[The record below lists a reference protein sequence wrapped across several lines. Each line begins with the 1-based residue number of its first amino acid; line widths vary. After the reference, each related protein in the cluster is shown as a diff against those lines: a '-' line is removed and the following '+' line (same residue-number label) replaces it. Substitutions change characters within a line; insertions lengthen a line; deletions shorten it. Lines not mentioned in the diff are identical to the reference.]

1 MPTMRVLNFG
11 SMNLDHV
18 YRVDS
23 FVRPGETKAALELTH
38 HAGGK
43 GLNQSIALARAGLNV
58 YHAGK
63 VGREPEAGLLVD
75 TLRTSGVNIDNID
88 ISNAPTG
95 HTIIQVD
102 NSGAN
107 CILLFP
113 GANADIDEP
122 FIERVLSNFES
133 GDMLLLQNEISGIG
147 SIMNGAASRGMTI
160 IMNPSPFDAKI
171 QSYPLELV
179 NILVVNEIE
188 SEGLSG
194 ESDPERA
201 AWVLGQRFP
210 NMKIVLTLGVNG
222 SICFEK
228 GKAIHQKAYQVQA
241 VDTTAAGDTFMGYFL
256 AGLAEGMTNLEA
268 MDLASRAAA
277 ICVTR
282 LGAAESIPYRNEL
295 RDREELRAF
304 QK

>member
-1 MPTMRVLNFG
+1 VP
-11 SMNLDHV
+11 
-18 YRVDS
+18 
-23 FVRPGETKAALELTH
+23 
-38 HAGGK
+38 
-43 GLNQSIALARAGLNV
+43 
-58 YHAGK
+58 
-63 VGREPEAGLLVD
+63 
-75 TLRTSGVNIDNID
+75 
-88 ISNAPTG
+88 
-95 HTIIQVD
+95 
-102 NSGAN
+102 
-107 CILLFP
+107 
-113 GANADIDEP
+113 NADIDEP

-222 SICFEK
+222 SICIEK
-228 GKAIHQKAYQVQA
+228 GKAIHQKAYPVQA

-256 AGLAEGMTNLEA
+256 AGLAEGMTNPQA

-282 LGAAESIPYRNEL
+282 PGAAESIPYRAEL
-295 RDREELRAF
+295 RDPAVLSRISRIAWHGRFCIVSVVFRFDDDPELRDVRIGLVEASGLSWNRASLGLDNRF
-304 QK
+304 QECLNEFRATNGSIVSKERQAAVRAMLRKGKYRPAGRGNPQASIFLQQLWKGPFLL

>member
-1 MPTMRVLNFG
+1 MRVLNFG

-23 FVRPGETKAALELTH
+23 FVRPGETKAALELTNH
-38 HAGGK
+38 VGGK
-43 GLNQSIALARAGLNV
+43 GLNQSIALARAGLDV

-63 VGREPEAGLLVD
+63 VGHEPEARLLVD
-75 TLRTSGVNIDNID
+75 TLKADGVNTDNIG
-88 ISNAPTG
+88 ISDAPTG

-102 NSGAN
+102 NNGAN

-122 FIERVLSNFES
+122 FIDQVLANFAT

-147 SIMNGAASRGMTI
+147 SIVRKAAARGMTI
-160 IMNPSPFDAKI
+160 VMNPSPFDTKI
-171 QSYPLELV
+171 ASYPLELV
-179 NILVVNEIE
+179 DIFLLNEIE

-194 ESDPERA
+194 EPDPEHA
-201 AWVLGQRFP
+201 ALVLGGRFP
-210 NMKIVLTLGVNG
+210 NSKIVLTLGVNG
-222 SICFEK
+222 SICVER
-228 GKAIHQKAYQVQA
+228 GNVIHQKAYPVQA
-241 VDTTAAGDTFMGYFL
+241 VDTTAAGDTFTGYFL
-256 AGLAEGMTNLEA
+256 AGLVEGLSTAEA

-282 LGAAESIPYRNEL
+282 PGAAESVPYRSEL
-295 RDREELRAF
+295 SSF
-304 QK
+304 